1 MSLLGGKN
9 ESWVWVLIIIFILI
23 YVCNDN
29 DCGGCEHNEC
39 NCNHLNNQFDC
50 ECHKECNCC
59 LR

>member
-9 ESWVWVLIIIFILI
+9 ESWVWVLIIVFILI

-29 DCGGCEHNEC
+29 DCGCQQNDCGCNSSD
-39 NCNHLNNQFDC
+39 NHFDC
-50 ECHKECNCC
+50 ECHKECKCC